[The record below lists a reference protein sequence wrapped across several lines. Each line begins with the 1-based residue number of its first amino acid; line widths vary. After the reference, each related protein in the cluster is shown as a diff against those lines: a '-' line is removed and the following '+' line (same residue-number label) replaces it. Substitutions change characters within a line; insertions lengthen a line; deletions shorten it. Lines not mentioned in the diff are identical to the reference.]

1 MKRLYHSSYWTLITG
16 LTLTSAIAAWG
27 QKPNQD
33 HFILAV
39 DSSQTSAI
47 VTGSTGG
54 SYSFSSITNRDRDG
68 NPCMGYGAPEP
79 DHIMVLESE
88 FSQLS
93 LKVNSRGSDTTLI
106 VKGPGKNNI
115 RCGFGKNNHRDAL
128 VQGSQWQAGR
138 YEIWVGSVIP
148 NRRSGYRLSVYK

>member
-1 MKRLYHSSYWTLITG
+1 MIKLYRPSYWSLIAG
-16 LTLTSAIAAWG
+16 LTLIPAIATIA
-27 QKPNQD
+27 QRPNQD

-54 SYSFSSITNRDRDG
+54 GYSLASIANRDRYG
-68 NPCMGYGAPEP
+68 NPCMGYGDPEP
-79 DHIMVLESE
+79 DHIMILESE

-106 VKGPGKNNI
+106 VKGPGRNNI

-128 VQGSQWQAGR
+128 VQDSQWKPGE
-138 YEIWVGSVIP
+138 YKIWVGSVSP
-148 NRRSGYRLSVYK
+148 NQRSGYRLSVQQ

>member
-1 MKRLYHSSYWTLITG
+1 MRRLTRFGYWFIITG
-16 LTLTSAIAAWG
+16 LTVIPAIAARA
-27 QKPNQD
+27 QRMHKD

-54 SYSFSSITNRDRDG
+54 GYSLASITNRDRQG
-68 NPCMGYGAPEP
+68 NPCMGYGDPEP
-79 DHIMVLESE
+79 DHVMILESE

-93 LKVNSRGSDTTLI
+93 LKVNSRGSDTTLV

-115 RCGFGKNNHRDAL
+115 RCGFGKNNQRDAL
-128 VQGSQWQAGR
+128 VQDSQWQPGE
-138 YEIWVGSVIP
+138 YKIWVGSVTP
-148 NRRSGYRLSVYK
+148 NQRSGYRLSVQQ

>member
-1 MKRLYHSSYWTLITG
+1 MIRFYLPSYWVLITG
-16 LTLTSAIAAWG
+16 LTLLPAIAAVA
-27 QKPNQD
+27 QRPHQD

-39 DSSQTSAI
+39 DSSQTSAV

-54 SYSFSSITNRDRDG
+54 GYSLASMINRDRHG
-68 NPCMGYGAPEP
+68 NPCMGYGDPEP
-79 DHIMVLESE
+79 DHVMILESE

-106 VKGPGKNNI
+106 IKGPGKKNI

-128 VQGSQWQAGR
+128 VKDSQWKPGK
-138 YEIWVGSVIP
+138 YEIWVGSVSP
-148 NRRSGYRLSVYK
+148 NQRSGYRLSIRQ

>member
-1 MKRLYHSSYWTLITG
+1 MIKLYRPSYWSLIAG
-16 LTLTSAIAAWG
+16 LTLIPASTTIA
-27 QKPNQD
+27 QRPNQD

-54 SYSFSSITNRDRDG
+54 SYSLASIANRDRYD
-68 NPCMGYGAPEP
+68 NPCMGYGDPEP
-79 DHIMVLESE
+79 DHIMILESE

-106 VKGPGKNNI
+106 VKGPGRNNI

-128 VQGSQWQAGR
+128 VQDSQWKSGE
-138 YEIWVGSVIP
+138 YKIWVGSVSP
-148 NRRSGYRLSVYK
+148 NQRSGYRLSVQQ

>member
-1 MKRLYHSSYWTLITG
+1 MRRLHRPGYWVLITG
-16 LTLTSAIAAWG
+16 LTFIPAITVMA
-27 QKPNQD
+27 QRPRQD

-54 SYSFSSITNRDRDG
+54 GYSLASITNRDRNG
-68 NPCMGYGAPEP
+68 NPCMGFGDPEP
-79 DHIMVLESE
+79 DHVMILENE

-115 RCGFGKNNHRDAL
+115 RCGYGKNNQRDAV
-128 VQGSQWQAGR
+128 VQDSQWRPGE
-138 YEIWVGSVIP
+138 YKIWVGSVTP
-148 NRRSGYRLSVYK
+148 NQRSGYRLSVQQ

>member
-1 MKRLYHSSYWTLITG
+1 MRYSPIYWSLIAG
-16 LTLTSAIAAWG
+16 LTLIPAIATVA
-27 QKPNQD
+27 QRPHQD

-54 SYSFSSITNRDRDG
+54 GYSLASITNRDRDG
-68 NPCMGYGAPEP
+68 TPCMGYGDPEP
-79 DHIMVLESE
+79 DHVMILESE

-115 RCGFGKNNHRDAL
+115 RCGFGKNNHRDAE
-128 VQGSQWQAGR
+128 VQGDQWRPGE
-138 YEIWVGSVIP
+138 YKIWVGSVAP
-148 NRRSGYRLSVYK
+148 NQRSGYRLSVQQ